1 MQSMMEGFDQIGQG
15 MQQFA
20 TGGPIGMVT
29 GSIKMIG
36 GLIKSISGWFNN
48 DKKKSVKLKLGLMRL
63 IILKCLCGS
72 GATDKKALGEDV
84 YKNSKKRSLIFVD
97 SSNLFNKCLRKK
109 QIKRKRSR

>member
-1 MQSMMEGFDQIGQG
+1 MHFLICLSQPLPDIKGAAEDLGFSLDNEFGDVLDKMQSMMEGFDQIGYQG

-48 DKKKSVKLKLGLMRL
+48 DKKKR
-63 IILKCLCGS
+63 
-72 GATDKKALGEDV
+72 A
-84 YKNSKKRSLIFVD
+84 
-97 SSNLFNKCLRKK
+97 SN
-109 QIKRKRSR
+109 

>member
-1 MQSMMEGFDQIGQG
+1 MEGFDQIGQG

-48 DKKKSVKLKLGLMRL
+48 DKKKNAKLRLGLMRL
-63 IILKCLCGS
+63 IILKMLM
-72 GATDKKALGEDV
+72 
-84 YKNSKKRSLIFVD
+84 RIW
-97 SSNLFNKCLRKK
+97 SNR
-109 QIKRKRSR
+109 